1 MDRGPSRKLTSPER
15 WGRFSVAGELSEE
28 ERAQL
33 DHALVSAATL
43 LSQTYEVETQLIP
56 PIEQLDIAQTAET
69 IARLGSP
76 PLRVNMA
83 RDLATAGYKIEEMEP
98 LLRSILPSDSD
109 GNDQSLQEL
118 LAQLLDLGPTVEWPD
133 FPPGRPREPSD
144 PPPDEPPPPGAA

>member
-1 MDRGPSRKLTSPER
+1 M
-15 WGRFSVAGELSEE
+15 AGELTEE

-83 RDLATAGYKIEEMEP
+83 RDLATAGYDVEALKP
-98 LLRSILPSDSD
+98 LLRSILPPDSD
-109 GNDQSLQEL
+109 GSDQSLDELRQEL
-118 LAQLLDLGPTVEWPD
+118 VRRGPTVSWPGY
-133 FPPGRPREPSD
+133 PPGHERGRGDPS
-144 PPPDEPPPPGAA
+144 PPDEPTRDPS

>member
-1 MDRGPSRKLTSPER
+1 VVGHS
-15 WGRFSVAGELSEE
+15 GEE

-43 LSQTYEVETQLIP
+43 LSQTYQVETELIP
-56 PIEQLDIAQTAET
+56 PIEQLDIAQTSAA

-76 PLRVNMA
+76 PLRLNVA
-83 RDLATAGYKIEEMEP
+83 RDLATAGYKVEELEP
-98 LLRSILPSDSD
+98 LLRSILPPDSD
-109 GNDQSLQEL
+109 GSDQSLQEL